1 MEKGNIPTGR
11 AQRVDEKNE
20 IISDQKKPTDSTMGT
35 TSGKTDTTSGQTSTA
50 SGQTS
55 TTNGRVLQLLRVTRE
70 VLQ

>member
-1 MEKGNIPTGR
+1 MR
-11 AQRVDEKNE
+11 SFL
-20 IISDQKKPTDSTMGT
+20 ISYKKPADSTMGT

-55 TTNGRVLQLLRVTRE
+55 TTNGRVFQVLRVTRE

>member
-1 MEKGNIPTGR
+1 M
-11 AQRVDEKNE
+11 
-20 IISDQKKPTDSTMGT
+20 ISYKKPTDSTTGT

-55 TTNGRVLQLLRVTRE
+55 TTNGRVLQVLRVTRE